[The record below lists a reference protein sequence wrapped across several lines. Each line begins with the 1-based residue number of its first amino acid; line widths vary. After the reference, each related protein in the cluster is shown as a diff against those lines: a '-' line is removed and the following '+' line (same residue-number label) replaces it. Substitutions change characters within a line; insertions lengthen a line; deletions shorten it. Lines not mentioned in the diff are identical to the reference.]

1 MNTLETLVLQQIGEN
16 TTSPDVFTDDSTGMA
31 QIRTSISH
39 AIEDICIL
47 TGSVQRTYHIALESG
62 MNFYEVDNGRDYF
75 AWFVS
80 VWLVN
85 QKRRLIQK
93 NLAWFVHNNPLW
105 LKTTAT
111 PTHYAP
117 LGERR
122 FCLYPTPSSDTDI
135 LKIEAAVIPE
145 AYTLDTDR
153 IKLRRSFKW
162 AAVHYAVSEY
172 WASRGD
178 ALEAAEQFAKFLDLM
193 GLQHL
198 HPDTAERQHELR
210 TRK

>member
-16 TTSPDVFTDDSTGMA
+16 TSSPDVFTDDTTGMA
-31 QIRTSISH
+31 QIRTSIAH

-47 TGSVQRTYHIALESG
+47 TGSVRRQYHIPLESG
-62 MNFYEVDNGRDYF
+62 MNFYRIDNSRDYY
-75 AWFVS
+75 AWPVS

-85 QKRRLIQK
+85 QKRRLEQK
-93 NLAWFVHNNPLW
+93 NFLW
-105 LKTTAT
+105 LANQNPRFLKVNGN
-111 PTHYAP
+111 PFYYAP
-117 LGERR
+117 VGEKTI
-122 FCLYPTPSSDTDI
+122 CLHPTPSSDTDM
-135 LKIEAAVIPE
+135 LKIDAVVIPE

-153 IKLRRSFKW
+153 IKLRNSFKW

-178 ALEAAEQFAKFLDLM
+178 AGEATAEFAKFLEKV

-198 HPDTAERQHELR
+198 YAEGQERHWELR
-210 TRK
+210 SNK